1 MPILASIP
9 FPRAVG
15 QMSLG
20 SSSAEDKSGDFPL
33 KFMTHISSSEASA
46 PTHSNA
52 FTFYNWGVRMKL
64 WPNQFHVQVQLQE
77 GSILCAHH
85 GAFVIVENSLFWMP
99 GSSTVLHGKWLYIV
113 TGPSE
118 ISSKRRSIITRRT
131 EYLNKNCRVSQVG
144 LQQIRGGGG
153 DGWQHHTILI
163 LTLVAG
169 REWKQVLKNQAITM
183 PFHVSL
189 NGC

>member
-52 FTFYNWGVRMKL
+52 FTFYNWGVRRKL
-64 WPNQFHVQVQLQE
+64 WPNQFRVQVQLQE

-85 GAFVIVENSLFWMP
+85 GALVIVENSLFRMP
-99 GSSTVLHGKWLYIV
+99 GSSTVLHGRWLYMV

-131 EYLNKNCRVSQVG
+131 EYLRLSFFTS
-144 LQQIRGGGG
+144 RSSS
-153 DGWQHHTILI
+153 
-163 LTLVAG
+163 
-169 REWKQVLKNQAITM
+169 
-183 PFHVSL
+183 SL
-189 NGC
+189 SF